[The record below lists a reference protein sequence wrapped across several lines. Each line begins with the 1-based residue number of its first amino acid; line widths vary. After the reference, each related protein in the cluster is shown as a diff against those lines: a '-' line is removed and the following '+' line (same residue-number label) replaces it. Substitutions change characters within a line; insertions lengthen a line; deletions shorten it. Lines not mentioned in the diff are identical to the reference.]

1 MKISKLPHTEDSIFA
16 RMGKVAAEFSAVNLS
31 QGFPDFEPD
40 LTLME
45 SLNKLSMSAMNHQ
58 YSPPEGVLPLRES
71 ICAMMDDL
79 YGLSFDAQENVT
91 ITVGATQ
98 AIFTAIH
105 ALIHAGDEVIFFEPA
120 FECYEPAIKLA
131 GGVSISLPLRSQ
143 DYLPDWSQVEE
154 NITSKT
160 KLIIINNPHNPS
172 GSCWPLADM
181 QQLGRIADRHGLWVL
196 SDEVYHNMVF
206 RPNRHVIASS
216 IPELLDRTIIV
227 GSLGKTLHVTGWR
240 LGYAIAPQ
248 RFTREFR
255 KIQQFLVYAA
265 ATPLQYAVATV
276 LSAKYSY
283 RHLANLFQNKRDRFL
298 AGLQGSRFTWTPSAG
313 AYFQLLD
320 YSGISG
326 DCDEAFADQLVK
338 KHLIASIPLSSFY
351 SEAPSAR
358 KIRFCFAKRDETLD
372 RATSILRSI

>member
-1 MKISKLPHTEDSIFA
+1 MD
-16 RMGKVAAEFSAVNLS
+16 
-31 QGFPDFEPD
+31 
-40 LTLME
+40 
-45 SLNKLSMSAMNHQ
+45 SLNKVAMSAMNHQ
-58 YSPPEGVLPLRES
+58 YGPPEGVLALRES

-79 YGLSFDAQENVT
+79 YGLSFDAHENVT

-105 ALIHAGDEVIFFEPA
+105 TLIHAGDEVIFFEPA
-120 FECYEPAIKLA
+120 FECYAPAIKLA
-131 GGVSISLPLRSQ
+131 GGIPVSLPLRSQ
-143 DYLPDWSQVEE
+143 DYLPDWPQVAKA
-154 NITSKT
+154 ITSKT

-172 GSCWPLADM
+172 GSCWTAAAM
-181 QQLGRIADRHGLWVL
+181 QQLGQIADQHGLWVL

-206 RPNRHVIASS
+206 PPNQHLIAAS
-216 IPELLDRTIIV
+216 IPELRQRTIIV
-227 GSLGKTLHVTGWR
+227 GSLGKTLHITGWR
-240 LGYAIAPQ
+240 LGYAIAP
-248 RFTREFR
+248 RHFTQEFR

-265 ATPLQYAVATV
+265 ATPLQHAVAKA
-276 LSAKYSY
+276 LSVKSTY

-326 DCDEAFADQLVK
+326 ECDATFADQLVK

-351 SEAPSAR
+351 SAAPAVQ

-372 RATSILRSI
+372 RATSILRGI

>member
-1 MKISKLPHTEDSIFA
+1 
-16 RMGKVAAEFSAVNLS
+16 
-31 QGFPDFEPD
+31 
-40 LTLME
+40 
-45 SLNKLSMSAMNHQ
+45 
-58 YSPPEGVLPLRES
+58 
-71 ICAMMDDL
+71 
-79 YGLSFDAQENVT
+79 
-91 ITVGATQ
+91 
-98 AIFTAIH
+98 
-105 ALIHAGDEVIFFEPA
+105 
-120 FECYEPAIKLA
+120 
-131 GGVSISLPLRSQ
+131 
-143 DYLPDWSQVEE
+143 
-154 NITSKT
+154 
-160 KLIIINNPHNPS
+160 
-172 GSCWPLADM
+172 
-181 QQLGRIADRHGLWVL
+181 
-196 SDEVYHNMVF
+196 MVF

-320 YSGISG
+320 YSRISG
-326 DCDEAFADQLVK
+326 DCDEAFADRLVK